1 MGMHPTD
8 LENLFYYVGDTQN
21 GVRQLGDPLDVFA
34 GPLASSSGVAEL
46 GIGKT
51 DAATGFDFSLNG
63 YQDDVRIYGEILTA
77 DQLDVIRLENLGS
90 NLLGDLNA
98 NGSLDA
104 ADLDALTQ
112 AINTNETGSIYD
124 MNGDGNVNAADREA
138 WIVDVRNTY
147 YGDSNLDGEFSSAD
161 FVAVFTAGQ
170 YEDNVADNSTWATG
184 DWNGDG
190 DFDSSD
196 FVAAFTAGGYELG
209 PKAAVSAVPEPNCL
223 ALLGGAIMAMV
234 SLVRRNAKK

>member
-1 MGMHPTD
+1 MAVRIEQSRSTS
-8 LENLFYYVGDTQN
+8 QN
-21 GVRQLGDPLDVFA
+21 GILGAEWWLVRTKA
-34 GPLASSSGVAEL
+34 
-46 GIGKT
+46 
-51 DAATGFDFSLNG
+51 
-63 YQDDVRIYGEILTA
+63 VRTNRTRRTVQTE
-77 DQLDVIRLENLGS
+77 
-90 NLLGDLNA
+90 
-98 NGSLDA
+98 
-104 ADLDALTQ
+104 ALTQ